1 MLPSCSEFYELYLLW
16 GSLNLEDGKGNGN
29 GIKLKTSFP
38 SDPILQGPEEEQ
50 VLILLSDSTL
60 HTRTR
65 VDFLMY
71 PEYLNPITLSSWND
85 IVTS

>member
-1 MLPSCSEFYELYLLW
+1 M
-16 GSLNLEDGKGNGN
+16 
-29 GIKLKTSFP
+29 KLKTNFP